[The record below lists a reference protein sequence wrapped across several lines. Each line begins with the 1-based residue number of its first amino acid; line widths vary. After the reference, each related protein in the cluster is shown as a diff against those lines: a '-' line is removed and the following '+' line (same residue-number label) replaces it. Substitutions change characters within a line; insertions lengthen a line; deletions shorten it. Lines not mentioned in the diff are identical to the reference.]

1 MKMSYNEAKK
11 VILSRYKDS
20 NIIAS
25 YKMEDGYL
33 FSIKP
38 KTWKKEDM
46 ILDALF
52 RVRDNGKIEE
62 YSPVMNVP
70 EFKKALNNRI
80 E

>member
-1 MKMSYNEAKK
+1 MSYNEAKK